1 MLKAVLSLPKHRGF
15 SLLEVLVTL
24 VIISVGLLGLAGL
37 QAVGLK
43 NNQSALLR
51 SQATCLAY
59 DIIDRMRANRQAAL
73 AENYNIALDATPSGS
88 GIVSTDL
95 IDWKTNLDQ
104 FLPDGDG
111 SVTVTDAGVVT
122 VQVRW
127 NDARVTGGSATSTFQ
142 TQTAL

>member
-1 MLKAVLSLPKHRGF
+1 MLRPLLLSPEYRGF

-37 QAVGLK
+37 QATGLK
-43 NNQSALLR
+43 NNQGALLR
-51 SQATCLAY
+51 SQATTLAY

-73 AENYNIALDATPSGS
+73 AENYNIALGATPSGS
-88 GIVSTDL
+88 GMVQTDL
-95 IDWKTNLDQ
+95 TAWKASLAQ
-104 FLPDGDG
+104 FLPSGDG
-111 SVTVTDAGVVT
+111 SISVTAAGAVT

-127 NDARVTGGSATSTFQ
+127 DDARVTGGSATSTFQ